1 MNTKVHKKQ
10 LQIVMH
16 FLPGLRQKFSEKRV
30 PARRCHLGIGHQVP
44 DSRFRTQDLNTNSKL
59 DLRTNQKAAQILI
72 IQRFDLLGQGVWER
86 ARRQLGKGD
95 SALKPSNPGSG
106 RSTYLYLYLLLHL
119 HLYLLL
125 YFSIWFVIV
134 FDLIWFAFA
143 SYFYSPSPTG
153 QPIHISTDAVC
164 ICIYNL

>member
-1 MNTKVHKKQ
+1 
-10 LQIVMH
+10 MH

-30 PARRCHLGIGHQVP
+30 PARRCHIGIGHQVP

-106 RSTYLYLYLLLHL
+106 RSTYLYLYLVC
-119 HLYLLL
+119 
-125 YFSIWFVIV
+125 IWFV
-134 FDLIWFAFA
+134 FQFSFAFA
-143 SYFYSPSPTG
+143 IVFAFVFVLVFLFAFVLALSNWLSNTHLYALHSIQCAFVQGDFVSLVPTLK
-153 QPIHISTDAVC
+153 S
-164 ICIYNL
+164 